1 MAQEY
6 GWRSFWWLSTGIS
19 AFTNLWI
26 LFFQPETKWDRRA
39 VGGVPPAGELRGG
52 NILYGPH
59 LKNDSSTAS
68 IDGRNPS
75 TTESKEDGQAITR
88 LTGKPSKAQ
97 LLPVT
102 KWNPHERIVA
112 AIWLPIKMLKLPI
125 VIWGALQF
133 NFSANIYLMINITQ
147 SQALA
152 APPFNFTPAAVGY
165 TNLALF
171 IGVSFSLVTAGPLS
185 DWISNRAT
193 LRNHGIREPEMRL
206 PALVPFAL
214 CGLVGCV
221 VTALGFQHGWSWE
234 SVVIVGFGFIGV
246 HTAGLSGIAI
256 NYVVSIRALSLTH
269 LAHLDTNFLQID
281 CYKPSAGEFLVCATV
296 FKNVFGYGMSRYFN
310 DWVVRDGYVGPFM
323 TIMGLNLGCLLLGA
337 VPLYFYGKKVRGWSA
352 NSSIHRVS

>member
-1 MAQEY
+1 MAQEH
-6 GWRSFWWLSTGIS
+6 GWQGFWWLSTAIS

-39 VGGVPPAGELRGG
+39 VVVLSVDELPDGIDG
-52 NILYGPH
+52 GPH
-59 LKNDSSTAS
+59 LKNDSSTES

-75 TTESKEDGQAITR
+75 TTESKEDGQAIAR
-88 LTGKPSKAQ
+88 LIGKPSKIQ
-97 LLPVT
+97 LSPLT
-102 KWNPHERIVA
+102 KWNPHESILA
-112 AIWLPIKMLKLPI
+112 AIWMPIKMLKLPI

-171 IGVSFSLVTAGPLS
+171 VGVSFSLVTAGPLS

-221 VTALGFQHGWSWE
+221 MTALGFQHGWSWE
-234 SVVIVGFGFIGV
+234 SVVIIGFGFIGV
-246 HTAGLSGIAI
+246 HTAGLSGIVI
-256 NYVVSIRALSLTH
+256 NYVVSICNAAFEYLPAL
-269 LAHLDTNFLQID
+269 N
-281 CYKPSAGEFLVCATV
+281 
-296 FKNVFGYGMSRYFN
+296 
-310 DWVVRDGYVGPFM
+310 
-323 TIMGLNLGCLLLGA
+323 
-337 VPLYFYGKKVRGWSA
+337 
-352 NSSIHRVS
+352 